1 MIRTSVEQQ
10 NNFRSYRNHWQT
22 KNFVSIALLPLS
34 VLYGLYGTTRRIFY
48 RLRNRVGT
56 RLPAMVIVVGNIS
69 VRGTG
74 KSPVVIWLVRLL
86 KAVGY
91 RPGVIC
97 RAADDSAISQPQLV
111 TTKSDPACV
120 GDEAVLIAKRSRC
133 PVALG
138 RQRTEVGKA
147 LVKQYNCNVLICYGG
162 LQDYGVIRDIEVLV
176 VDGKRRYGNGYCLPS
191 GPLRESAARVRNAD
205 FIVCNGRAMDREYA
219 MGLSGATAV
228 NLMNPQQQE
237 PLSGFRNI
245 RVNALAGIE
254 DPSRYFDMLRAHGL
268 EVNEHVFP
276 SDHTFTSKDLGFEE
290 DAPLLMTEKDAMKIK
305 PYAKPNHWYVP
316 ISAVLGKK
324 FAERLIRTMK
334 QSAQQRS
341 LAVEHSK

>member
-1 MIRTSVEQQ
+1 M
-10 NNFRSYRNHWQT
+10 
-22 KNFVSIALLPLS
+22 
-34 VLYGLYGTTRRIFY
+34 FY
-48 RLRNRVGT
+48 RQRNRVWP
-56 RLPAMVIVVGNIS
+56 RLPATVIVVGNIS

-74 KSPVVIWLVRLL
+74 KSPVVIWLARLL

-97 RAADDSAISQPQLV
+97 RGLDDEASSQPQFV
-111 TTKSDPACV
+111 TAKSDPAEV
-120 GDEAVLIAKRSRC
+120 GDEAVLIATRSRC
-133 PVALG
+133 PVAIG
-138 RQRTEVGKA
+138 RKRTEGGQA
-147 LVKQYNCNVLICYGG
+147 LIKQYNCNVVICYGG
-162 LQDYGVIRDIEVLV
+162 LQDYGLVRDIEILV

-191 GPLRESAARVRNAD
+191 GPLRESAARVRNVD
-205 FIVCNGRAMDREYA
+205 FIVCNGRALDREYA

-228 NLMNPQQQE
+228 NLLHPHLQE

-254 DPSRYFDMLRAHGL
+254 NPSRYFDMLRAHGL

-276 SDHTFTSKDLGFEE
+276 GNHMFTSNDLGFEE

-305 PYAKPNHWYVP
+305 PYAKSNHWYVP

-324 FAERLIRTMK
+324 FAEQLIKTLK
-334 QSAQQRS
+334 ASAHQRS
-341 LAVEHSK
+341 VAVQ